1 MNNNTQGTQDI
12 IEGIIKEY
20 YRQNGGMF
28 GDNDLQGIKRDLK
41 IMHNIQIEDRLL
53 DRRVKDYMSSLF
65 SGRGGRA

>member
-1 MNNNTQGTQDI
+1 MNNNTHGTQDI

-20 YRQNGGMF
+20 YHQNGGMF

>member
-1 MNNNTQGTQDI
+1 
-12 IEGIIKEY
+12 
-20 YRQNGGMF
+20 MF

-41 IMHNIQIEDRLL
+41 VMHNIQIEDRLL